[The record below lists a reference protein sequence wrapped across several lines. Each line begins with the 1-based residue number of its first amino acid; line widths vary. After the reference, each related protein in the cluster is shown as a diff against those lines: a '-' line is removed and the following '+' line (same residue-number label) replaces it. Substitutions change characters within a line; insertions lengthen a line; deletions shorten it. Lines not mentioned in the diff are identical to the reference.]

1 MNKSAINHIESGPLF
16 VGLVALKSSD
26 SIVAAAAD
34 DEEGE
39 DVDPVGDDELAIF
52 SLFPSASLS
61 LLKTVS
67 KHPCTGC
74 V

>member
-1 MNKSAINHIESGPLF
+1 MESGPLF

-26 SIVAAAAD
+26 SIVAAD

-52 SLFPSASLS
+52 SLFSVSFLITPQDSF
-61 LLKTVS
+61 KTSMYRVYL
-67 KHPCTGC
+67 
-74 V
+74 